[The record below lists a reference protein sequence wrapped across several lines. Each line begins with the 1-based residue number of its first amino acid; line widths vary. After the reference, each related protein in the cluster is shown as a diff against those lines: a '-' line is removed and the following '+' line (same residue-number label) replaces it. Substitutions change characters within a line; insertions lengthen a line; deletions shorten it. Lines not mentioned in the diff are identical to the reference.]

1 MKTNTLRS
9 RGFTLVE
16 IMIVV
21 AIIGLLASIA
31 VPNFVKARTTAQQK
45 ACISNLHQID
55 GAIQQWATDLNKA
68 AGQTV
73 AYSDISSYL
82 KNSVACPSGG
92 TTFEDSYS
100 ITTVDATPTC
110 QRMPSGPNAHALPQT
125 TQ

>member
-1 MKTNTLRS
+1 MKINISRN

-21 AIIGLLASIA
+21 AIIGMLASIA
-31 VPNFVKARTTAQQK
+31 VPNFVKARKTAQK
-45 ACISNLHQID
+45 NACISNLHQID

-73 AYSDISSYL
+73 TYSDISSYL
-82 KNSVACPSGG
+82 KNSVACPAGG

-100 ITTVDATPTC
+100 ISTVEAVPTC
-110 QRMPSGPNAHALPQT
+110 QKEPATHALPQS
-125 TQ
+125 Q